1 LEQATVDELW
11 KDTEALANRAT
22 FDGARRCM
30 RVVCMCAC
38 WCDSLSLARSLTGDT
53 RLSRDDAS
61 TWDVWPS
68 KGMGILGG
76 DIAAGPQ
83 AWSNRQHPRVHQ
95 VYSNL
100 FGTEKLIASVDRYG
114 AAASLSLRTTAHTR
128 LNAGAIACPWTQVR
142 DHAAHEGREAH
153 QEEDQ
158 DR

>member
-1 LEQATVDELW
+1 VDELW

-30 RVVCMCAC
+30 CAC
-38 WCDSLSLARSLTGDT
+38 VRACVLCATTHSRSHTGDT

-61 TWDVWPS
+61 TWDTWPS

-83 AWSNRQHPRVHQ
+83 AWNNRQHPRVHQ

-114 AAASLSLRTTAHTR
+114 AAHACRCARLRTRRHEA
-128 LNAGAIACPWTQVR
+128 LNAGAIAWPCTGTGSCGPRRT
-142 DHAAHEGREAH
+142 
-153 QEEDQ
+153 
-158 DR
+158 